1 MHFGSRLDFSEH
13 YITTAHNR
21 CLLSII
27 IITPL
32 SGCIVCCVSCGDE
45 VTFYFTVYSPSSSIY
60 MRQMLLDTDWALII
74 ILWSVQERL
83 NYLIFKYLNLNATL
97 PETWEP
103 KPNVYVDSFH
113 ITDSLRRRS
122 IQQTQSSQ
130 PQSVSPASSEQ
141 QQDSEMKFVLT
152 SDISSDVRLIL
163 CHSDIWEEIILPGIR
178 DSVINIPLLSSP

>member
-60 MRQMLLDTDWALII
+60 MKQMSLDTDWALSI

-83 NYLIFKYLNLNATL
+83 NYLIFKPQRNITWDLRAQTKCVCWQLSYHWFTAQAQYPADTKQPATVSQSSVQRAAAGQWDEVCLDIWHKQWCEAHTL
-97 PETWEP
+97 P
-103 KPNVYVDSFH
+103 
-113 ITDSLRRRS
+113 LRHMRRNHF
-122 IQQTQSSQ
+122 
-130 PQSVSPASSEQ
+130 A
-141 QQDSEMKFVLT
+141 
-152 SDISSDVRLIL
+152 RY
-163 CHSDIWEEIILPGIR
+163 
-178 DSVINIPLLSSP
+178 